1 MQKSFQN
8 QFDFDGF
15 TLLVVLSEVWLY
27 RTSQA
32 HMVSD
37 C

>member
-1 MQKSFQN
+1 MQKSFQEL
-8 QFDFDGF
+8 FDSEGF
-15 TLLVVLSEVWLY
+15 SFLVVLSEVWLY
-27 RTSQA
+27 QTNQA